1 LSKLTAKQEAFCI
14 AYIETGN
21 ASEAYRLSYDAENC
35 KPESVHRLAKAQLDN
50 VKIAS
55 RIEEIQKPAVK
66 RAEIS
71 LESHLNRLKHLSD
84 MAEAAEQYSSAIKA
98 EESRGK
104 ASGLY
109 TEKKEIT
116 GKDGEAFIPDTVKIE
131 FVNASQNKPE
141 A

>member
-1 LSKLTAKQEAFCI
+1 MSKLTAKQEAFCV

-21 ASEAYRLSYDAENC
+21 ASEAYRLSYDAENMQ
-35 KPESVHRLAKAQLDN
+35 SDTITNKASLLLKRGDIRAR
-50 VKIAS
+50 V
-55 RIEEIQKPAVK
+55 EEIQKPAVK

-116 GKDGEAFIPDTVKIE
+116 GKDGEALIPDSITIKYD
-131 FVNASQNKPE
+131 
-141 A
+141 

>member
-1 LSKLTAKQEAFCI
+1 MSKLTAKQEAFCV

-35 KPESVHRLAKAQLDN
+35 KPETVNSKASILLARVDIRARL
-50 VKIAS
+50 
-55 RIEEIQKPAVK
+55 EEIQKPVRE

-116 GKDGEAFIPDTVKIE
+116 GKDGAPLIPTSIKTTYE
-131 FVNASQNKPE
+131 
-141 A
+141 

>member
-1 LSKLTAKQEAFCI
+1 MTKLTAKQEAFCI

-21 ASEAYRLSYDAENC
+21 ASEAYRTAYDAEDMKPETVNRAAKQLMDNC
-35 KPESVHRLAKAQLDN
+35 KIATRL
-50 VKIAS
+50 
-55 RIEEIQKPAVK
+55 EEIQKPIRE
-66 RAEIS
+66 RAEIT
-71 LESHLNRLKHLSD
+71 LESHLERLKHLSN

-116 GKDGEAFIPDTVKIE
+116 GKDGAPLIPTSIKTIYE
-131 FVNASQNKPE
+131 
-141 A
+141 

>member
-1 LSKLTAKQEAFCI
+1 MSKLTAKQEAFCI

-21 ASEAYRLSYDAENC
+21 ASEAYRMSYDAENA
-35 KPESVHRLAKAQLDN
+35 KPESVNRMAKELMDN
-50 VKIAS
+50 LKISS

-66 RAEIS
+66 RAEIT
-71 LESHLNRLKHLSD
+71 LESHLKRLKHLSD

-109 TEKKEIT
+109 TDKKEIT
-116 GKDGEAFIPDTVKIE
+116 GKDGEALIPNSITIKYE
-131 FVNASQNKPE
+131 
-141 A
+141 